1 MEKFKFDFKHT
12 LYSWV
17 LNFQLCL
24 DLNQCCEV
32 ANLSIVRWCEGSGW
46 VTMGWP
52 ARWGSAA
59 FIIQLGLGCP
69 ITTHHSFSLT
79 TPLYTV
85 QQYLIV
91 SDMPTFWTK
100 SVYDCLVPNIF
111 FSLYW
116 LTSQLTHT
124 CAYSPGL
131 IFISLMQGL
140 CNISQQGLFGICS
153 GRKII
158 QSDHR
163 FCIERTTI

>member
-1 MEKFKFDFKHT
+1 MYTVAGSWTFSYVWIWINVVKLQIWALWGGVRVQGEWQWDDLPGGGLLPSSYNLALDALSLPITVFLWQPHYI
-12 LYSWV
+12 LYS
-17 LNFQLCL
+17 
-24 DLNQCCEV
+24 
-32 ANLSIVRWCEGSGW
+32 
-46 VTMGWP
+46 M
-52 ARWGSAA
+52 
-59 FIIQLGLGCP
+59 
-69 ITTHHSFSLT
+69 
-79 TPLYTV
+79 
-85 QQYLIV
+85 YLIV

-131 IFISLMQGL
+131 IFIFLMQGL